1 MAEHLQ
7 PLSHFLFNFL
17 STNDLY
23 MVSETSTLRLG
34 WFRRVR
40 VRVNPEV
47 RVRVNPNPNLRL
59 GWFRRVRLVQRVIVP
74 SGWAGSEGLGWFRRS
89 LCPQVG
95 LVQKVIVPSGLV
107 VVEGRCRRLLLFVQ
121 DYEEKLRCLQAECS
135 AEQQSRA
142 LLQEHMASL
151 RRAYHGQLASRVQS
165 GASRGRCSPAHGEA
179 AWICY
184 VKRIII
190 KHNLFTMLGASV
202 CCALGL
208 VIQALS
214 RCFHP
219 QRSSRGR
226 A

>member
-1 MAEHLQ
+1 MGKNSRYEGEPTWQ
-7 PLSHFLFNFL
+7 NTYSHCLIFYSIFFPPMTFTW
-17 STNDLY
+17 SAKQAPSGWAG
-23 MVSETSTLRLG
+23 SEGLGLGLTLRLG
-34 WFRRVR
+34 
-40 VRVNPEV
+40 
-47 RVRVNPNPNLRL
+47 L
-59 GWFRRVRLVQRVIVP
+59 GLTLTLT
-74 SGWAGSEGLGWFRRS
+74 SGWAGSEGLGWFRGS